1 VAVITLKI
9 DDKLEERLRKRVGR
23 EKGAARGALSES
35 VEEAIRLWLASP
47 ASRDSGNDETFYI
60 AKEKGKEIAREKSLD
75 ALSRKLREI
84 RVDPREVEIE
94 SHPAAPAKR
103 RMGLRTT
110 AITSV
115 AE

>member
-1 VAVITLKI
+1 MAVITLKI
-9 DDKLEERLRKRVGR
+9 DDDLEERLRKRVGR

-47 ASRDSGNDETFYI
+47 ASRDSLSNEIFYV
-60 AKEKGKEIAREKSLD
+60 AREKGKEIARERSLD
-75 ALSRKLREI
+75 ALSKKLREI
-84 RVDPREVEIE
+84 HVDPREVEVE

-103 RMGLRTT
+103 KMGLRTT

-115 AE
+115 AK